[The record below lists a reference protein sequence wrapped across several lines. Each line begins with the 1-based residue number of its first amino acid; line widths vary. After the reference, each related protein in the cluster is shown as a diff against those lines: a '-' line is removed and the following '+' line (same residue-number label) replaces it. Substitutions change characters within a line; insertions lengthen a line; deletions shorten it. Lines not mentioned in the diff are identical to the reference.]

1 MRKPEFIA
9 RQGRRPS
16 GLLGYL
22 VAFIMASETE
32 PENVQTLNL
41 LEMKPN
47 DKILEV
53 GCGHGET
60 LRSAAKRCVNLS
72 VTGIDFSDVML
83 NVARRRNRKLIT
95 SGHVK
100 IDKGDSANL
109 PYLNDGFNKIYSVHT
124 IYFWQNPEIHLQ
136 EILRVLTPG
145 GQFVL
150 GFRSGDD
157 AAFAE
162 KFPASIY
169 NLRTAAKI
177 DALLR
182 QCGFR
187 QVRLQKQNISGHIMY
202 WITASK
208 TLTGG
213 EAHV

>member
-1 MRKPEFIA
+1 MRRPDFIA

-16 GLLGYL
+16 GLFGYI
-22 VAFIMASETE
+22 VAFVMASETE
-32 PENVQTLNL
+32 PENDQTLNF
-41 LEMKPN
+41 LEIQPN
-47 DKILEV
+47 DRILEV
-53 GCGHGET
+53 GCGHGAT
-60 LRSAAKRCVNLS
+60 LWSAAKRCADLS

-83 NVARRRNRKLIT
+83 SVARRRNRKLIA
-95 SGHVK
+95 SSRIK

-109 PYLNDGFNKIYSVHT
+109 PYLNDAFNKIYSVHT
-124 IYFWQNPEIHLQ
+124 IYFWQNPKIHLE

-145 GQFVL
+145 GRFVL

-157 AAFAE
+157 AAFAK

-169 NLRTAAKI
+169 NMRTATNV

-182 QCGFR
+182 KCGFL
-187 QVRLQKQNISGHIMY
+187 QVRLQKQCISGHTMY

-208 TLTGG
+208 PRTEG

>member
-9 RQGRRPS
+9 RQGRRPT
-16 GLLGYL
+16 GLLGYF
-22 VAFIMASETE
+22 VAFIMARETE
-32 PENVQTLNL
+32 PENIQTLDF

-53 GCGHGET
+53 GCGHGAT
-60 LRSAAKRCVNLS
+60 LWSAAKRCANLS

-83 NVARRRNRKLIT
+83 SVARRRNRKMIA
-95 SGHVK
+95 SGRIK

-109 PYLNDGFNKIYSVHT
+109 PYLNDDFDKIYSVHT
-124 IYFWQNPEIHLQ
+124 IYFWQNPEIHLR
-136 EILRVLTPG
+136 EILRVLTPS

-157 AAFAE
+157 AVFAE
-162 KFPASIY
+162 KFPSSIY
-169 NLRTAAKI
+169 TLRKAAKV

-187 QVRLQKQNISGHIMY
+187 QVRLQKQSISGHTMY

>member
-1 MRKPEFIA
+1 MRRPDFIA

-16 GLLGYL
+16 GLFGYI

-32 PENVQTLNL
+32 PENVQTLKF
-41 LEMKPN
+41 LEIQPN
-47 DKILEV
+47 DRILEV
-53 GCGHGET
+53 GCGHGAT
-60 LRSAAKRCVNLS
+60 LRSAAKQCANLS
-72 VTGIDFSDVML
+72 VTGIDFSDVMV
-83 NVARRRNRKLIT
+83 NVARRRNRKFIT
-95 SGHVK
+95 SGHMK
-100 IDKGDSANL
+100 IHKGDSANL

-136 EILRVLTPG
+136 EIRRVLTPG

-157 AAFAE
+157 TAFVE

-169 NLRTAAKI
+169 NLRTAAKV
-177 DALLR
+177 DSLLR
-182 QCGFR
+182 KCDFR
-187 QVRLQKQNISGHIMY
+187 QVMLQKKCISGHTMY

-208 TLTGG
+208 APTEG